1 MYRCQTNDICVFRRK
16 TLHALRTD
24 EVAAVVATFLKLF
37 LMRHRTIKGEIIED
51 SQQAK
56 TRRIMLRV
64 SDDEYNKIE
73 VLMEKN
79 GYYTVSSLLR
89 DLLFKKRI
97 VSKKRV
103 VRVTDD
109 VLRDKLNQFIYQ
121 ANKIGVNYNQFVAT
135 YKRQAKTVRPDGTP
149 SVSTRFVEDKVDA
162 LMRLTQQLRD
172 EVAVIIDIFDRYT
185 KED

>member
-1 MYRCQTNDICVFRRK
+1 
-16 TLHALRTD
+16 
-24 EVAAVVATFLKLF
+24 
-37 LMRHRTIKGEIIED
+37 MRHRTIKGEIIED

-56 TRRIMLRV
+56 TRFVKLRV
-64 SDDEYNKIE
+64 SDEEYDKIK
-73 VLMEKN
+73 VIMEKN

-97 VSKKRV
+97 ISKKRV

-121 ANKIGVNYNQFVAT
+121 ANKIGVNYNQFVST
-135 YKRQAKTVRPDGTP
+135 YKRQAMSVRPDGSPTAG
-149 SVSTRFVEDKVDA
+149 TRFVEDKVDS

>member
-1 MYRCQTNDICVFRRK
+1 
-16 TLHALRTD
+16 
-24 EVAAVVATFLKLF
+24 
-37 LMRHRTIKGEIIED
+37 MRHRTIKGEIIED

-56 TRRIMLRV
+56 TRFVKLRV
-64 SDDEYNKIE
+64 SDEEYDKIK
-73 VLMEKN
+73 VIMEKN

-97 VSKKRV
+97 ISKKRV

-121 ANKIGVNYNQFVAT
+121 ANKIGVNYNQFVST
-135 YKRQAKTVRPDGTP
+135 YKRQAKSVRPDGSPTAG
-149 SVSTRFVEDKVDA
+149 TRFVEDKVDS

>member
-1 MYRCQTNDICVFRRK
+1 
-16 TLHALRTD
+16 
-24 EVAAVVATFLKLF
+24 
-37 LMRHRTIKGEIIED
+37 MRHRTIKGEIIED

-56 TRRIMLRV
+56 TRYAILRV
-64 SDDEYNKIE
+64 SEEEYDKIK
-73 VLMEKN
+73 VIMEKN

-97 VSKKRV
+97 ISKKRV

-135 YKRQAKTVRPDGTP
+135 YKRQAKSVRPDGTP
-149 SVSTRFVEDKVDA
+149 TAGTRFVEDKVDS